1 MENKAGWLE
10 RELGGGSKAASV
22 GELVDA
28 ACGHFSDLASVV
40 SDVRS
45 QGQSRRDLEAPALPL
60 ITRNERL
67 TWSQAP
73 YRPLAR
79 RK

>member
-28 ACGHFSDLASVV
+28 ACGHLTDLTGHAD
-40 SDVRS
+40 DVGS
-45 QGQSRRDLEAPALPL
+45 LE
-60 ITRNERL
+60 
-67 TWSQAP
+67 
-73 YRPLAR
+73 
-79 RK
+79 